1 MKMEQKYTIQAFQSL
16 YAVELCCVSCIYF
29 FQLQVNNSRYLFA
42 PLNVHPGIYV
52 FTANVSCHTSMYRV
66 VTLIN

>member
-1 MKMEQKYTIQAFQSL
+1 MKMKRKYTIQAFQSM
-16 YAVELCCVSCIYF
+16 YAVELCRVSGIYF
-29 FQLQVNNSRYLFA
+29 CQLQVYNSSYLFD